1 MSNYLDKKYALD
13 LLILPSKYLKY
24 LWHKKWNL
32 FVGHK
37 KSQVNKKKDLPSE
50 KQDLF
55 PTKSDEK
62 SLLRKKG
69 FT

>member
-1 MSNYLDKKYALD
+1 MAQ
-13 LLILPSKYLKY
+13 
-24 LWHKKWNL
+24 KWNL
-32 FVGHK
+32 FVGHL
-37 KSQVNKKKDLPSE
+37 KSQVKKKDLLSE

-55 PTKSDEK
+55 HTKSEEK